1 MSLES
6 KKIIKAQGKKKEK
19 RKDKDKDKKDVW
31 YPGCLAEMDQKIA

>member
-19 RKDKDKDKKDVW
+19 RKDKDKDKKDV
-31 YPGCLAEMDQKIA
+31 